1 MNNDRGTVRDGER
14 RGLVREFK
22 LMRRNKGLENDHF
35 FGKSKRNRH
44 SKVLLLL

>member
-1 MNNDRGTVRDGER
+1 MNYDTVVIGER
-14 RGLVREFK
+14 RGLVCDFK
-22 LMRRNKGLENDHF
+22 SMVLNKGLENDHV